1 MRLPVTT
8 TAEDHRRG
16 GWGGGDG
23 GGDDGDEPTGE
34 EAGAWALALEVA
46 GSLGAPTS
54 SWYRACPVHP
64 VSSLG
69 AVDRGHVPKGAS
81 REYLRCTGVRA
92 RGAALV
98 MRQNYGGG
106 MASDWST
113 PPGRALSIPAKNRVW
128 NCAAVNESLSVRKV
142 GGAHPLAR
150 GVIDCTAGGGTKVL
164 GSVIKTLPL

>member
-1 MRLPVTT
+1 MMVVMMAMRQR
-8 TAEDHRRG
+8 ARR
-16 GWGGGDG
+16 W
-23 GGDDGDEPTGE
+23 
-34 EAGAWALALEVA
+34 GAWALALEIA
-46 GSLGAPTS
+46 GSRGAPTS
-54 SWYRACPVHP
+54 SWYRACPLHP

-69 AVDRGHVPKGAS
+69 AVDRGHAPKGAS

-128 NCAAVNESLSVRKV
+128 NCVAVNESLSVRKV
-142 GGAHPLAR
+142 GGANPVA
-150 GVIDCTAGGGTKVL
+150 
-164 GSVIKTLPL
+164 